1 MNHVKENDLA
11 HGEFGKWCESIGFNQ
26 TYANKFM
33 KVARELNYST
43 ESNLGI
49 NILYLI
55 ATLPEEEKQAQIERV
70 ERLLNTEHG

>member
-1 MNHVKENDLA
+1 
-11 HGEFGKWCESIGFNQ
+11 
-26 TYANKFM
+26 M

-55 ATLPEEEKQAQIERV
+55 ATLPEEENLGYFSKK
-70 ERLLNTEHG
+70 GG